1 MKVLYGNELFVGD
14 DVIYIYVTGKSKINL
29 VRTKISKISGSRA
42 YLEVEGF
49 WSGDTIYTNTNTNLI
64 KFDIIIGM
72 PFSDKLVRMEK

>member
-1 MKVLYGNELFVGD
+1 MKDLYGNELFVGD

-49 WSGDTIYTNTNTNLI
+49 WSGDTIYTNTNLI
-64 KFDIIIGM
+64 KFDTIIGM
-72 PFSDKLVRMEK
+72 PFSDKLIRMEK

>member
-1 MKVLYGNELFVGD
+1 MKDLYGNELFVGD

-42 YLEVEGF
+42 YLEVEGL
-49 WSGDTIYTNTNTNLI
+49 WSGDTIYTNTNLI
-64 KFDIIIGM
+64 KFDTVIGM